1 MCPMYF
7 MNGPWNGSV
16 LTLQGFLNLDHSH
29 HPFGTMPGSHPL
41 EFLLVPNFTAI
52 LSAFR
57 QPSLCTVDWCFCISY
72 VVNILLTM
80 TKSVTMCLAIPPNC
94 QANVSLTKRNH
105 LLAHKMILAQS
116 QLRASKKLVY
126 DLINL
131 RCSCELY
138 GFHRLLINYG
148 TFGPIKAPQSIK

>member
-1 MCPMYF
+1 
-7 MNGPWNGSV
+7 
-16 LTLQGFLNLDHSH
+16 
-29 HPFGTMPGSHPL
+29 
-41 EFLLVPNFTAI
+41 
-52 LSAFR
+52 
-57 QPSLCTVDWCFCISY
+57 
-72 VVNILLTM
+72 M

-148 TFGPIKAPQSIK
+148 TFGPIKSQKKPKMINSLFALVGILILVSFRRIVIWGIKTFCAIPKDDFC